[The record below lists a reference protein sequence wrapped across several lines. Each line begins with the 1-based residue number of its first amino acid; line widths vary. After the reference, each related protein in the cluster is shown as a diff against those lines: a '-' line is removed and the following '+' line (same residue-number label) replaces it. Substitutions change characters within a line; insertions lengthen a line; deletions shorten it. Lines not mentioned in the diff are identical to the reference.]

1 MKKLLASYRWRRRFA
16 WFVGL
21 ALAVAAVVAAI
32 VVWPN
37 TAPNNQRGPSNARAH
52 IEKEPKAVRLNA
64 PDKKDAL
71 KVVSRFI
78 YTAVARKNI
87 DRSWELA
94 APEFRQG
101 FTRKQWNSGTMPVV
115 PFPAQSARWRLEYSD
130 ERGVGFSVALYP
142 TPESQQ
148 RAQVF
153 LIGLHTLGAGERRH
167 WVVDNWQPA
176 PSQGLQ
182 QVSGGGGGGG
192 GPGSVLEQTS
202 PGVKRLGQRS
212 ESAAWLLLPLGLLSL
227 VIVVPLGVL
236 SVNWFRGRQAER
248 ALLRS

>member
-16 WFVGL
+16 WLVGL
-21 ALAVAAVVAAI
+21 ALVVGAVVAVI
-32 VVWPN
+32 VIWPN
-37 TAPNNQRGPSNARAH
+37 TAPNGQRDASNVRVH
-52 IEKEPKAVRLNA
+52 IEKEPKAVRLKA

-94 APEFRQG
+94 APELRQG

-115 PFPAQSARWRLEYSD
+115 PFPAQSARWKLEYSD

-153 LIGLHTLGAGERRH
+153 LVGLHTLGRGKRRH

-182 QVSGGGGGGG
+182 SVSGAGGGT
-192 GPGSVLEQTS
+192 GSVLEQTS
-202 PGVKRLGQRS
+202 PGVNRLGQRS

-227 VIVVPLGVL
+227 VILVPLGVL
-236 SVNWFRGRQAER
+236 SVNWYRGRQAER

>member
-21 ALAVAAVVAAI
+21 ALVVGAVVAAI
-32 VVWPN
+32 VAWPN
-37 TAPNNQRGPSNARAH
+37 TAPSGRQDASNVRAH
-52 IEKEPKAVRLNA
+52 IAKEPKAVRLRA

-94 APEFRQG
+94 APELRQG
-101 FTRKQWNSGTMPVV
+101 FTRKQWDSGTMPVV

-130 ERGVGFSVALYP
+130 ERGVGFSVALFP
-142 TPESQQ
+142 PPGSQQ

-153 LIGLHTLGAGERRH
+153 LVGLHTLGAGQQRH

-176 PSQGLQ
+176 PGQG
-182 QVSGGGGGGG
+182 VENVGGAGGGT
-192 GPGSVLEQTS
+192 GSVLEQTS
-202 PGVKRLGQRS
+202 PGINRLGQRS

-227 VIVVPLGVL
+227 VILVPLGVL
-236 SVNWFRGRQAER
+236 SVNWFRGRLADR

>member
-1 MKKLLASYRWRRRFA
+1 MKKLLASYRWRRRLA
-16 WFVGL
+16 WLTGL
-21 ALAVAAVVAAI
+21 ALVVAAVVAAI

-37 TAPNNQRGPSNARAH
+37 TAPNERRGPSSNVPALV
-52 IEKEPKAVRLNA
+52 EKEPKAVRLKA

-78 YTAVARKNI
+78 YTAVVRKNI

-94 APEFRQG
+94 APELRQG
-101 FTRKQWNSGTMPVV
+101 FTRKEWNSGTMPVV

-153 LIGLHTLGAGERRH
+153 LVGLHTLGAGKRRH

-182 QVSGGGGGGG
+182 AVSGPGGGT
-192 GPGSVLEQTS
+192 GSVLEQAS
-202 PGVKRLGQRS
+202 PGVNRLGERS
-212 ESAAWLLLPLGLLSL
+212 ESALWLLLPLGLLSL
-227 VIVVPLGVL
+227 VILVPLLVV
-236 SVNWFRGRQAER
+236 SVNWFRGHRAER
-248 ALLRS
+248 ALIRS

>member
-1 MKKLLASYRWRRRFA
+1 MKKLLASYRWRRRIA
-16 WFVGL
+16 WLTGL
-21 ALAVAAVVAAI
+21 ALIVAAVVAAI
-32 VVWPN
+32 VLWPN
-37 TAPNNQRGPSNARAH
+37 TAPNGQRGPSNVPAQ
-52 IEKEPKAVRLNA
+52 IEKEPKAVRLKA
-64 PDKKDAL
+64 PDKKGAL

-94 APEFRQG
+94 APELRQG
-101 FTRKQWNSGTMPVV
+101 FTRKQWNSGNMPVV

-142 TPESQQ
+142 SPGSQQ

-153 LIGLHTLGAGERRH
+153 LVGLHTLGAGKRRH

-182 QVSGGGGGGG
+182 SVSGAGGGT
-192 GPGSVLEQTS
+192 GSVLGQTS
-202 PGVKRLGQRS
+202 LGVNRLGQRS

-227 VIVVPLGVL
+227 VIFVPLVVV
-236 SVNWFRGRQAER
+236 SVNWFRGHRAER
-248 ALLRS
+248 ALIRS